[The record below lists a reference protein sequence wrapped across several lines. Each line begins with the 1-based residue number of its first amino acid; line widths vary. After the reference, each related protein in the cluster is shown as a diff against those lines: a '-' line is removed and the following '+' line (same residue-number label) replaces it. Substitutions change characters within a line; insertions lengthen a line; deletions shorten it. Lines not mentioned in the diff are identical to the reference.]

1 MKKVLITG
9 ATGFVGSNITHR
21 MINEGFEV
29 HILTRESSNM
39 WRLEGIL
46 DKINDHKVDLTEAL
60 KLKEIIENINPEYI
74 IHLAIYGGR
83 PNQEDEINILESNL
97 IGTINLVNASKNID
111 YKCFINTGSSSEYG
125 KKKEKMKETDECKP
139 INMYGVTKVSAAMY
153 CNYKALVGNKNI
165 GTLRLFSPFGDFEDR
180 GRLIPDLILGSLI
193 DKKVKLAN
201 PNAVRDY
208 IYIEDVCDIYL
219 KILKEPQNFKGE
231 IFNIGYGEQ
240 HSVKYMAETVKDI
253 ISTGVTLEYNA
264 ITGREADTDIW
275 VSSIEKIKERYN
287 WEPKYNMEEGLK
299 KSLKWFKDNINLY
312 NIEEK

>member
-9 ATGFVGSNITHR
+9 ATGFVGANITRR
-21 MINEGFEV
+21 MIDEGFEV

-60 KLKEIIENINPEYI
+60 KLKNIIENICPEYI

-83 PNQEDEINILESNL
+83 PNQKDENIILESNL
-97 IGTINLVNASKNID
+97 IETMNLINACNNID
-111 YKCFINTGSSSEYG
+111 YKCFINTGNSSEYG

-139 INMYGVTKVSAAMY
+139 INMYGVTKASSTMY
-153 CNYKALVGNKNI
+153 CNYKALIDNKNI

-219 KILKEPQNFKGE
+219 KILEEPQNFKGE
-231 IFNIGYGEQ
+231 IFNIGYGKQ
-240 HSVKYMAETVKDI
+240 HSVKYMAETVKNI
-253 ISTGVTLEYNA
+253 ISTGVALEYNT
-264 ITGREADTDIW
+264 INGREADTDIW
-275 VSSIEKIKERYN
+275 VSSIEKIEERYN
-287 WEPKYNMEEGLK
+287 WKPKYNMEEGLK
-299 KSLKWFKDNINLY
+299 KSLKWFKDNMNLY

>member
-9 ATGFVGSNITHR
+9 ATGFVGANITHR
-21 MINEGFEV
+21 VINEGFEV

-60 KLKEIIENINPEYI
+60 KLEEIIEKINPEYI

-97 IGTINLVNASKNID
+97 IGTINLVNACKNID
-111 YKCFINTGSSSEYG
+111 YECFINTGSSSEYG
-125 KKKEKMKETDECKP
+125 KKKEKMKEIDECEP
-139 INMYGVTKVSAAMY
+139 INMYGVTKASASMY
-153 CNYKALVGNKNI
+153 CNYKALVDNKNI

-193 DKKVKLAN
+193 DKKVRLAN
-201 PNAVRDY
+201 PDAVRDY

-219 KILKEPQNFKGE
+219 KILKEPKKLKGE

-240 HSVKYMAETVKDI
+240 HSVKYMAETVKNI
-253 ISTGVTLEYNA
+253 ISTEVTLEYNA
-264 ITGREADTDIW
+264 INGRKADTDIW

-287 WEPKYNMEEGLK
+287 WKPKYNMEEGLK
-299 KSLKWFKDNINLY
+299 KSLKWFKNNMNLY
-312 NIEEK
+312 SIEEK

>member
-9 ATGFVGSNITHR
+9 ATGFVGANITHR

-60 KLKEIIENINPEYI
+60 KLKEIIEKINPEYI

-97 IGTINLVNASKNID
+97 IGTINLVNACENID
-111 YKCFINTGSSSEYG
+111 YECFINTGSSSEYG
-125 KKKEKMKETDECKP
+125 KKKEKMKETDECEP
-139 INMYGVTKVSAAMY
+139 INMYGVTKASAAMY
-153 CNYKALVGNKNI
+153 CNYKALVDNKNI

-193 DKKVKLAN
+193 DKKVRLAN

-219 KILKEPQNFKGE
+219 KILKEPKKFKGE

-240 HSVKYMAETVKDI
+240 HSVKYMAETVKNI
-253 ISTGVTLEYNA
+253 ISTGVILEYNA
-264 ITGREADTDIW
+264 INGREADTDIW

-299 KSLKWFKDNINLY
+299 KSLKWFKNNISLY
-312 NIEEK
+312 SIEEK